1 IAALAAVATLGG
13 AYHFMTDSGQAPARS
28 VADAPATLTDAAAA
42 DGSTQPLSPSPSA
55 TNSPPKPTSSPSPS
69 ASKSSASPSRPAARP
84 TPSKAAPS
92 TRRATPRPAAPGVPA
107 DVQQVLDLVNSE
119 RSKAGCSALTTNSKL
134 YDAALK
140 HSENMA
146 AQNFFDHTDPSGA
159 GPGERITAAGY
170 KWSTYGE
177 NIARGQADAAA
188 VMDSWMH
195 SSGHRANILN
205 CAFKE
210 IGIGVHHGSGGPWW
224 TQDFGTQG

>member
-1 IAALAAVATLGG
+1 
-13 AYHFMTDSGQAPARS
+13 SGNEASHA
-28 VADAPATLTDAAAA
+28 VADAPATTTEAAA
-42 DGSTQPLSPSPSA
+42 DGISSRPV
-55 TNSPPKPTSSPSPS
+55 PPIPS
-69 ASKSSASPSRPAARP
+69 ASNSPAKPSSSAKPSTKPPTPSAKPSSRPAAPKPSP
-84 TPSKAAPS
+84 TAKRAAAS
-92 TRRATPRPAAPGVPA
+92 TDSGQPAAA
-107 DVQQVLDLVNSE
+107 QDVLALVNSE
-119 RSKAGCSALTTNSKL
+119 RAKAGCSALTSNPKL

-177 NIARGQADAAA
+177 NIARGQVDAAA

-195 SSGHRANILN
+195 SPGHRANILN

-210 IGIGVHHGSGGPWW
+210 IGIGVHYGSGGPWW